1 MVTFVH
7 VDDDG
12 DLEFIVQIPPL
23 RIKIR
28 LKSTNVEIIS
38 MNEKD
43 APFYLYKRQLY
54 LSYLQI
60 PYWVKNARAF
70 NCNNSKY
77 SVRQKI
83 SHVK

>member
-23 RIKIR
+23 HIKIR
-28 LKSTNVEIIS
+28 IKSTNIEIIS

-60 PYWVKNARAF
+60 PYWVKNARPF
-70 NCNNSKY
+70 NYNISTY
-77 SVRQKI
+77 SLVQKLL
-83 SHVK
+83 VN

>member
-28 LKSTNVEIIS
+28 IKSTNVEIIS

-43 APFYLYKRQLY
+43 APFYRKAIFIIFADTILGEK
-54 LSYLQI
+54 
-60 PYWVKNARAF
+60 
-70 NCNNSKY
+70 
-77 SVRQKI
+77 
-83 SHVK
+83 